1 MNRTL
6 IVISGT
12 VAVVLVFVVIAL
24 LLFSLRRRDSGIS
37 PDDLGAI
44 ERTLLIPHST
54 YILPDVEE
62 DLLNPGFLHAVHPDQ
77 PLTPEQLQELEQDIL
92 DSLENTMLP
101 SLEEEVRDLLF

>member
-6 IVISGT
+6 IVLTGT
-12 VAVVLVFVVIAL
+12 AAVVLVFFAITL
-24 LLFSLRRRDSGIS
+24 LLFSFRRRDSGIL
-37 PDDLGAI
+37 PEDLGAI

-62 DLLNPGFLHAVHPDQ
+62 DLLNPGFLRAVHPDQ
-77 PLTPEQLQELEQDIL
+77 PLSQEQLRELEQDIL
-92 DSLENTMLP
+92 DSLENIMLP

>member
-1 MNRTL
+1 LNRRL
-6 IVISGT
+6 IVLGGT
-12 VAVVLVFVVIAL
+12 AAVVLVFVAITL
-24 LLFSLRRRDSGIS
+24 LVFSTRRRDSGVR
-37 PDDLGAI
+37 PEDLGAM

-62 DLLNPGFLHAVHPDQ
+62 DLLNPGFLRAVHPDQ
-77 PLTPEQLQELEQDIL
+77 ALSAEQLRDLQQDVL